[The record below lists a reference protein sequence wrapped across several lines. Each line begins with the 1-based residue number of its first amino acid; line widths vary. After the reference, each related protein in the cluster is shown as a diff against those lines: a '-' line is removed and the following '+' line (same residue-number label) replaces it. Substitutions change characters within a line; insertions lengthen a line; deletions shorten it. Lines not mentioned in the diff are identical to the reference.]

1 MGSLIIRDDI
11 KLLIDDTRFLWILF
25 NDIANTIFFAAK
37 LATYFLDNN
46 YEKEAKIQIAL
57 CITLLRDFQFKNGVE
72 FSNELQELIDESEY
86 EC

>member
-1 MGSLIIRDDI
+1 M
-11 KLLIDDTRFLWILF
+11 
-25 NDIANTIFFAAK
+25 ANTVFFACS

-46 YEKEAKIQIAL
+46 YEKEAEIQIAL
-57 CITLLRDFQFKNGVE
+57 CITALRDFQFKTGVE